1 MPELTQVETPKSAGF
16 VQPKGGSRA
25 NKSRI
30 EKDEAELKAL
40 MEAQSNGQEEE
51 SSSEGATPA
60 QVQTEGRTQQKE
72 ANSEGEAQEDNLTGE
87 ERTYKKRYNDLRTH
101 LNKQSEELKAIK
113 EQLGQ
118 AQQNGTV
125 RPPTT
130 DESIEAWAKKYPEI
144 AGIVETIAEKK
155 AQEKFSHADERLQQ
169 IDKMNAEA
177 QRTKAE
183 NEIRTMHTDFDDLR
197 ASDSFHDW
205 ASEQPK
211 WVQDALYE
219 NQDDPKSVIRVIDLY
234 KVDNG
239 MDVKGKRRK
248 TKDAASAVV
257 TKRTTK
263 PDNDNPAGHIR
274 ESQVQKMS
282 THEYEANSDAIM
294 EAIRSGKFIYD
305 ISGGAR

>member
-60 QVQTEGRTQQKE
+60 QVQTEGSAQQKE
-72 ANSEGEAQEDNLTGE
+72 ANSESEAQEDNLTGE

-248 TKDAASAVV
+248 TKEAASAVV

-274 ESQVQKMS
+274 ESQVQNMS
-282 THEYEANSDAIM
+282 TQEYEANSDAIM

>member
-1 MPELTQVETPKSAGF
+1 
-16 VQPKGGSRA
+16 
-25 NKSRI
+25 
-30 EKDEAELKAL
+30 
-40 MEAQSNGQEEE
+40 
-51 SSSEGATPA
+51 
-60 QVQTEGRTQQKE
+60 
-72 ANSEGEAQEDNLTGE
+72 
-87 ERTYKKRYNDLRTH
+87 
-101 LNKQSEELKAIK
+101 
-113 EQLGQ
+113 
-118 AQQNGTV
+118 
-125 RPPTT
+125 
-130 DESIEAWAKKYPEI
+130 
-144 AGIVETIAEKK
+144 
-155 AQEKFSHADERLQQ
+155 
-169 IDKMNAEA
+169 MNAEA

-248 TKDAASAVV
+248 TKEAASAVV

-274 ESQVQKMS
+274 ESQVQNMS
-282 THEYEANSDAIM
+282 TQEYEANSDAIM